1 MNAAPIT
8 RRKNSNIPTPIPMII
23 AFYLPQFHPI
33 PENDL
38 AWGPGFTE
46 WHNVSL
52 ARPRF
57 REHYQ
62 PHLPGELGFYD
73 LRLDET
79 RAAQAQLAREHGI
92 DGFCYYSY
100 WLDGKVILGEP
111 LERTLKTGIPDIPFC
126 LCWANENWTRAWDG
140 RESQII
146 LEQRYDAESL
156 ARYCNYLCG
165 AFASK
170 RYIRHEGRPLFIV
183 YSPDE
188 IPSTIDFAGM
198 IRHASV
204 QAALGDPFL
213 IAVRHGRAV
222 SSVQELLARGYD
234 GTLAFQPNQNYF
246 PTPRSPGALLK
257 RVLRRWMPDF
267 LYRLLSRRV
276 ESFYAVD
283 YAAYVDGIRKLEQH
297 PSEIACVFPSWD
309 NTARRKIP
317 TVIQNTDPER
327 YSRWLEEELRPI
339 GPNTTAPP
347 FVFINA
353 WNEWA
358 EGCHLEPD
366 QSLGRQF
373 LVATRRATT
382 AARQA

>member
-1 MNAAPIT
+1 
-8 RRKNSNIPTPIPMII
+8 MII

-111 LERTLKTGIPDIPFC
+111 LERTLSTGISNIPFC

-146 LEQRYDAESL
+146 LEQRYDTESL
-156 ARYCNYLCG
+156 ISYCSYLCR
-165 AFASK
+165 AFADE
-170 RYIRHEGRPLFIV
+170 RYIRHEGRPLFTV

-188 IPSTIDFAGM
+188 IPSRMDFPGM

-204 QAALGDPFL
+204 QAGCGNPYL
-213 IAVRHGRAV
+213 IAVRHGRAI
-222 SSVQELLARGYD
+222 SSAQELLARGYD

-246 PTPRSPGALLK
+246 PKPHTPSALLK
-257 RVLRRWMPDF
+257 RVLRRWVPDS
-267 LYRLLSRRV
+267 LYRQLSRRV

-283 YAAYVDGIRKLEQH
+283 YAAYVHGIREIERH

-327 YSRWLEEELRPI
+327 YSKWLEEELRRT
-339 GPNTTAPP
+339 GRNTTAPP

-366 QSLGRQF
+366 QNLGRQF
-373 LVATRRATT
+373 LFATRRATT
-382 AARQA
+382 AARKE